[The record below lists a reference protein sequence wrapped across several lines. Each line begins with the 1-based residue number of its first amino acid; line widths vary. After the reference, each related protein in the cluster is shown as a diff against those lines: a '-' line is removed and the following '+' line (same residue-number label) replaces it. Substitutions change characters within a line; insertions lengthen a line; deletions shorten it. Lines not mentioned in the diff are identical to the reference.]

1 MRIVDTL
8 INYFKI
14 KIGLYVINYFNM
26 ILCYLIDLKSV
37 IYSQFQNQCYHINL
51 IEDLNKINEGV

>member
-1 MRIVDTL
+1 MRIVDALT
-8 INYFKI
+8 NYFKI

-37 IYSQFQNQCYHINL
+37 IYSQFQNRCYHINL